1 MAETTLNDVI
11 DTMRNEEQLTRSSS
25 ADSFKSA
32 IGEIKGVRSDFKGFF
47 NNFGGALESLGSTQK
62 DFSEMMKSNF
72 EKQQEA
78 LASQQREDSLENTP
92 KPVNTDDSKG
102 AISKLLKSIKGMIPK
117 KTPGLIGL
125 LFGGAAAT
133 LLFFPEWVKE
143 NIINPLIDVIDVLL
157 DPDIEPKTLL
167 GKITK
172 GIGTVFTW
180 LNDNIHPKAG
190 WIVGGIAAAAILTP
204 GFLKLFG
211 GLLAVIGSFAMAHP
225 VITAATLAVYGLI
238 KAFDFFKALAI
249 KNELEIAKK
258 FKARYDN
265 AKNDDDKRAIALEA
279 ASSRNQLVGSPEIKN
294 IYDEIAKTSKPLFNA
309 AADAAKTKFMDAEK
323 ASITADTKYK
333 RLLKSGTSSDSRA
346 ALAAE
351 KTKKQR
357 DEARNDWIKATSA
370 EFVAAF
376 AKVNDR
382 PQLLNEYKKQ
392 FASAE
397 DSARSMF
404 NRVPGELGKVMTAI
418 TSKLAKVVKDK
429 SKSTNLP
436 PDRNA
441 EKLLTAELLGNS
453 DRAYLMRID
462 AHGRYIDDSENG
474 LTAKNLPPAAVPA
487 ADSQLAEPKEPP
499 PLVDDPE
506 ERRSLS
512 EYEISGQILKA
523 QKNVAAMKAKAK
535 LEQVNQMQYHDQTG
549 GAPIITTL
557 SPVNN
562 NADNRQVT
570 NNITNNEYTIH
581 SAMAALG
588 WWDKPVTAQ

>member
-279 ASSRNQLVGSPEIKN
+279 ASLRNRLVGSPEIKD

-441 EKLLTAELLGNS
+441 EKLLTAELLRNS

-462 AHGRYIDDSENG
+462 DHLYIDDSENG
-474 LTAKNLPPAAVPA
+474 LTPALVPANTPLAEKNLTPP
-487 ADSQLAEPKEPP
+487 PKEPP
-499 PLVDDPE
+499 PVDDPE
-506 ERRSLS
+506 EHMRLTDD
-512 EYEISGQILKA
+512 EIRDQILNA